1 MEYGLIPK
9 INQYADN
16 NEVLIQ
22 QVQPSS
28 QTAELKMVMK
38 LDKFQKK
45 QFFK

>member
-28 QTAELKMVMK
+28 QTAELKNG
-38 LDKFQKK
+38 DEARQISKK